1 MKISFSEIHEGN
13 KLILSNFHSGND
25 SIDSYFKGKCEA
37 ITDTSA
43 KSFVVTN
50 DSTQNGMPSV
60 IGVYSLCCS
69 GYVVDSHKYFYIHPA
84 VEIKY
89 FAINEYYQDIQYSEN
104 TEEGCLSSNIL
115 AMIIGRIISFTDS
128 YCGANKVIL
137 YSVPEAEFFYQ
148 RMGFHLFADYM
159 LKNNERYLEGC
170 IPMYLDLD
178 TME

>member
-50 DSTQNGMPSV
+50 DNTQNGMPSV

-69 GYVVDSHKYFYIHPA
+69 GYVIDSHNYFYIHPA

-104 TEEGCLSSNIL
+104 AEDGCLSSNIVL
-115 AMIIGRIISFTDS
+115 
-128 YCGANKVIL
+128 C
-137 YSVPEAEFFYQ
+137 P
-148 RMGFHLFADYM
+148 
-159 LKNNERYLEGC
+159 
-170 IPMYLDLD
+170 
-178 TME
+178 

>member
-50 DSTQNGMPSV
+50 DNTQNGMPSV

-69 GYVVDSHKYFYIHPA
+69 GYVIDSHNYFYIHPA

-115 AMIIGRIISFTDS
+115 ATIIGRIISFTDS

-148 RMGFHLFADYM
+148 HMGFHLFANYM

>member
-1 MKISFSEIHEGN
+1 MKISFSEIHEGK

-50 DSTQNGMPSV
+50 DNTQNGMPSV

-69 GYVVDSHKYFYIHPA
+69 GYVIDSHNYFYIHPA

-115 AMIIGRIISFTDS
+115 ATIIGRIISFTDS

-148 RMGFHLFADYM
+148 RMGFHLFANYM

>member
-50 DSTQNGMPSV
+50 DNTQNGMPSV

-69 GYVVDSHKYFYIHPA
+69 GYVIDSHNYFYIHPA

-115 AMIIGRIISFTDS
+115 ATIIGRIISFTDS

-148 RMGFHLFADYM
+148 RMGFHLFANYM

>member
-50 DSTQNGMPSV
+50 DNTQNGMPSV

-69 GYVVDSHKYFYIHPA
+69 GYVIDSHNYFYIHPA

-115 AMIIGRIISFTDS
+115 ATIIGRIISFTDS

-148 RMGFHLFADYM
+148 RMGFHLFANYM

-170 IPMYLDLD
+170 IPMYLDLN

>member
-50 DSTQNGMPSV
+50 DNTQNGMPSV

-69 GYVVDSHKYFYIHPA
+69 GYVIDSHNYFYIHPA

-115 AMIIGRIISFTDS
+115 ATIIGRIISFTDS

-137 YSVPEAEFFYQ
+137 YSVPEAEFFINVW
-148 RMGFHLFADYM
+148 GFIFLQIICRKTM
-159 LKNNERYLEGC
+159 K
-170 IPMYLDLD
+170 D
-178 TME
+178 T

>member
-50 DSTQNGMPSV
+50 DNTQNGMPSV

-69 GYVVDSHKYFYIHPA
+69 GYVIDSHNYFYIHPA

-115 AMIIGRIISFTDS
+115 ATIIGRIISFTDS

-148 RMGFHLFADYM
+148 RMGFHLFANYM

-170 IPMYLDLD
+170 TPMYLDLD

>member
-50 DSTQNGMPSV
+50 DNTQNGMPSV

-69 GYVVDSHKYFYIHPA
+69 GYVIDSHNYFYIHPA

-115 AMIIGRIISFTDS
+115 ATIIGRIISFTDS
-128 YCGANKVIL
+128 YCGANKVML

-148 RMGFHLFADYM
+148 RMGFHLFANYM

>member
-50 DSTQNGMPSV
+50 DNTQNGMPSV

-69 GYVVDSHKYFYIHPA
+69 GYVIDSHNYFYIHPA

-115 AMIIGRIISFTDS
+115 ATIIGRIISFTDS

-137 YSVPEAEFFYQ
+137 YSVPEVEFFYQ
-148 RMGFHLFADYM
+148 RMGFHLFANYM

>member
-50 DSTQNGMPSV
+50 DNTQNGMPSV

-69 GYVVDSHKYFYIHPA
+69 GYVIDSHNYFYIHPA

-115 AMIIGRIISFTDS
+115 ATIIGRIISFTDS

-137 YSVPEAEFFYQ
+137 YSVPEAEFFFQ
-148 RMGFHLFADYM
+148 RMGFHLFANYM